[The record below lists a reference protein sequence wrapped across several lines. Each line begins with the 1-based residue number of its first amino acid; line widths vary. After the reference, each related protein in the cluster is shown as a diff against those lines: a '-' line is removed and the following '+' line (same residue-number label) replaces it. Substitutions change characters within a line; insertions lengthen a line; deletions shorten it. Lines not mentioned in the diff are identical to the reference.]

1 MGNCGERV
9 TKYADAI
16 VPLLFQLPILLSV
29 IQFIEAA
36 TNTFRSFFSCRP
48 RCVKSLRATHSFL
61 EFVVEIGMMFT
72 EYVRVLRQLIEFV
85 TDSADDTV
93 SIAVGYVGIST

>member
-1 MGNCGERV
+1 
-9 TKYADAI
+9 
-16 VPLLFQLPILLSV
+16 
-29 IQFIEAA
+29 
-36 TNTFRSFFSCRP
+36 
-48 RCVKSLRATHSFL
+48 L